1 MSSLGNYKEAMQC
14 NVGQQPR
21 MENGGY
27 FQSLFD
33 RFSSTSHISQMT
45 QEQLWQ
51 FTYTQTLTSSW
62 PVYLELF
69 WC

>member
-1 MSSLGNYKEAMQC
+1 MQC
-14 NVGQQPR
+14 R
-21 MENGGY
+21 AAAKNGKWGY